1 MEIVR
6 RQLDNGLR
14 VVVLPDRR
22 APVVAVAVFYDV
34 GFRSEPE
41 GRTGFAHLFE
51 HMMFQGSR
59 QVPKG
64 MFDRL
69 IMGNGGV
76 LNGMTSPDYTV
87 YYEIVPTSAL
97 DVTLFLEADRMRALD
112 VSQENLDNQIA
123 VVEEEIRMNV
133 LNRPYGRF
141 PWLLLPSVMFD
152 TFPNTHD
159 GYGSFDDLEAA
170 SLEDVRRFFRRFYAP
185 SNALVVLSGDVDPGE
200 AGGRIES
207 FFGDVPTRR
216 KARTGPH
223 REPPLAEVRR
233 AEFPDPLAP
242 APALALGYRAP
253 DPADLEAILAID
265 VFTHV
270 LADGKSSRLQQRLL
284 RSDRSVTSVD
294 AWVGEWP
301 GFGPLDMRDPTW
313 SQIVVFY
320 PSAAARDRIIAA
332 IDEEVARALDD
343 LGDGEVERVVNKMV
357 AGYERHV
364 DDLLQRALTAGP
376 LELQRDASE
385 LVSSIPEVLLGLDA
399 GQVKATAAP
408 WFDSGRRVEIDVRSG
423 P

>member
-1 MEIVR
+1 MEIAR

-22 APVVAVAVFYDV
+22 APVVGVAVFYDV

-51 HMMFQGSR
+51 HMMFQGSEH
-59 QVPKG
+59 VPKG

-112 VSQENLDNQIA
+112 VSRENLDNQID

-152 TFPNTHD
+152 TFPNAHD
-159 GYGSFDDLEAA
+159 GYGAFDDLEAA

-185 SNALVVLSGDVDPGE
+185 SNALLVLSGDIDPDDAFGKAE
-200 AGGRIES
+200 T
-207 FFGDVPTRR
+207 FFGDIPTRR
-216 KARTGPH
+216 KPRTGPY
-223 REPPLAEVRR
+223 REPALREVRR

-284 RSDRSVTSVD
+284 RVDRSVTSVD

-313 SQIVVFY
+313 SQIVAFY
-320 PSAAARDRIIAA
+320 PESASRARIVAA
-332 IDEEVARALDD
+332 IDDEVARALGD
-343 LGDGEVERVVNKMV
+343 LEDAEVHRVVNKMV

-376 LELQRDASE
+376 LELQRDAAE
-385 LVSSIPEVLLGLDA
+385 LLPRIPEVLGGLDA
-399 GQVKATAAP
+399 AQVKAACEP
-408 WFDSGRRVEIDVRSG
+408 WFDPERRVEIDVRSG
-423 P
+423 A